1 MPRYPEKKKLPGG
14 AKDISPNGNL
24 KLISQPT
31 CKVCQSTN
39 RHYIDILLAKGY
51 SVRKIEEMLGEAG
64 ETISYRSIHRHST
77 KHMNLEMG
85 HFARMA
91 QQRTGEIE
99 KEVAN
104 GAFRIISNVA
114 LLDVIIQAGWDA
126 MLSGNVEIKIA
137 ELVQAIKLREDIEK
151 SGLHTIEEEMGKQM
165 NAIVI
170 AIQEI
175 VPETMWPQIVNRA
188 KEISKG
194 DMLSQ
199 MEMPV
204 LEGKELVAEIVRAEE
219 ENLQATSYIV
229 EEDDDIIEDTEDE
242 ESSNG
247 PH

>member
-24 KLISQPT
+24 QLISSPN

-51 SVRKIEEMLGEAG
+51 SVRKIEEMLAEAG

-91 QQRTGEIE
+91 QQRTGD
-99 KEVAN
+99 

-126 MLSGNVEIKIA
+126 MLSGDVEIKIA

-175 VPETMWPQIVNRA
+175 VPEEMWPKIVNRA

-219 ENLQATSYIV
+219 ENLHSPSYIV
-229 EEDDDIIEDTEDE
+229 EEDDDII
-242 ESSNG
+242 
-247 PH
+247 